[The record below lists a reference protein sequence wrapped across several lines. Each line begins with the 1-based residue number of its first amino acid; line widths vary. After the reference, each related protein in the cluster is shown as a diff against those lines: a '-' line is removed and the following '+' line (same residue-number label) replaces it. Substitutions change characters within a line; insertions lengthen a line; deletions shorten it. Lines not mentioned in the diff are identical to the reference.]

1 MKKSIVAISLL
12 ICSIGGIIGISR
24 LSDSSRVDS
33 KTTSQPAAQ
42 LNAQNKQSSAT
53 RSNSSMS
60 NSSTSNSSA
69 PTSSK
74 QEASSNKTT
83 PAAQQS
89 KTSNQSRETCR
100 IKGNISYRTGERI
113 YHVPG
118 QRYYESTQID
128 TAQGERWFCTEQ
140 EAQSAGWRKSKV

>member
-1 MKKSIVAISLL
+1 MKKSIITISLL
-12 ICSIGGIIGISR
+12 ICGIGGIIGISQ
-24 LSDSSRVDS
+24 LPDSSRVDS
-33 KTTSQPAAQ
+33 KTTSQSAAQ
-42 LNAQNKQSSAT
+42 LNVQNKQSSAT
-53 RSNSSMS
+53 RSNSS
-60 NSSTSNSSA
+60 TSNSSV

-83 PAAQQS
+83 PVVQQS

-140 EAQSAGWRKSKV
+140 EAQSADWRKSKV